1 MTTSLHT
8 RVRRLEGA
16 SYAVTGGGECP
27 RCSGTTLIHVHDALH
42 SVSRHGRILTPEEA
56 EAFAG
61 EEEGG
66 CSPVC
71 GATRGTGI
79 RIGSPAP
86 ARGR

>member
-16 SYAVTGGGECP
+16 SGGGGECP
-27 RCSGTTLIHVHDALH
+27 RCSGTTITQVNGGLH
-42 SVSRHGRILTPEEA
+42 SVSRHGRRFTPEAA
-56 EAFAG
+56 EAFLG

-66 CSPVC
+66 RCPRC
-71 GATRGTGI
+71 GARRSSEI

-86 ARGR
+86 HRS